1 MRISFEQSLKCGTP
15 IHKEHVLHE
24 QIISQMGNYQEYL
37 KKSVAPLRDPN
48 ADPDM
53 PKQRGPTFG
62 NPWKVTLDT
71 SNSSRRSFYLSIHSY
86 QTVTL
91 FSERQKIGTHRCR
104 WHGR

>member
-62 NPWKVTLDT
+62 NPWKVIF
-71 SNSSRRSFYLSIHSY
+71 SYIISS
-86 QTVTL
+86 
-91 FSERQKIGTHRCR
+91 
-104 WHGR
+104 